1 MNASDLHNVLTAM
14 ERYHDKRW
22 KEARKTFCESVTDA
36 VEADVKKLSFDAETQ
51 LKDAFD
57 AYRKA
62 LISAAIPGGRIA
74 DASSDPEIP
83 DRRFVPL
90 PPDDSLPDYNDEEEA
105 MAGLD
110 DQDRLKLLAV
120 VWDPN
125 AGLTPQGREII
136 TRRVLRRDTY
146 EDIAKTV
153 RPPVSGPS
161 QARKIGHREAQKIVQ
176 RFSKV
181 SKDLE

>member
-1 MNASDLHNVLTAM
+1 MNASDLHNALTAL

-22 KEARKTFCESVTDA
+22 EEARKAFRENESVTDA
-36 VEADVKKLSFDAETQ
+36 AEANVKKLSFDRETR
-51 LKDAFD
+51 LKDAFED
-57 AYRKA
+57 YRWA
-62 LISAAIPGGRIA
+62 LRSAAEPVPC
-74 DASSDPEIP
+74 DSEKP

-90 PPDDSLPDYNDEEEA
+90 PPDDSLPNYNNEEEA

-110 DQDRLKLLAV
+110 DQDRLKILAFI
-120 VWDPN
+120 WDPN
-125 AGLTPQGREII
+125 MGVTPPGREIL
-136 TRRVLRRDTY
+136 TRRIVRNDTY

-161 QARKIGHREAQKIVQ
+161 QARKILQREAQKIVQ